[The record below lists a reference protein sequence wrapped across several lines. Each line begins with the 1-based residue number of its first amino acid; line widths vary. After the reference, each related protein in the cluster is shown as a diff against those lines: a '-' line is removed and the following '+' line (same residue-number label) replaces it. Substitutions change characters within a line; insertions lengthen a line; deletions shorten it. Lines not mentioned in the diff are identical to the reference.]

1 MPKPKWLSETA
12 GDRARKMGQRREK
25 RTVRKAGMRL
35 TPRSG
40 AGRIKGDGQSA
51 QAVMEV
57 KTTAGEGFR
66 ITRAILDKLVRQ
78 AGSKVPI
85 LSIEFVGGKNPQT
98 WVMYPSFKIEGL

>member
-1 MPKPKWLSETA
+1 MVKPASNTDEYVLCNTSLLTIGSSVYCKMPLNGP
-12 GDRARKMGQRREK
+12 
-25 RTVRKAGMRL
+25 
-35 TPRSG
+35 
-40 AGRIKGDGQSA
+40 SA